1 MPITLFFC
9 IARKRKVAGFEASR
23 CLLPFFSE
31 SLHWNFKNT
40 RCKHP
45 NKRLLIQRNTKEYK
59 KIVRAYL
66 INGQMELINHLKTY
80 PNAICTP
87 L

>member
-1 MPITLFFC
+1 MPVTLFFC
-9 IARKRKVAGFEASR
+9 IARKCKVAGFEANR
-23 CLLPFFSE
+23 CPLPFFSE

-45 NKRLLIQRNTKEYK
+45 NRWLLKHRDTEI
-59 KIVRAYL
+59 IRAYL
-66 INGQMELINHLKTY
+66 INGQIELLNHLKTY
-80 PNAICTP
+80 PNVICTP